1 MIFPF
6 VEISCYINNMETILS
21 LFVITFIMEFLRKD
35 TISGNT
41 VVNFYPVKS
50 WGNVINE
57 NVIFKVVEFMAGG
70 FKTYSKQLVSK
81 DTFENDIQRMTLSP
95 DWELISEYMPPQFIN
110 SDTLKDFVPNRYI
123 NIQDSSN

>member
-6 VEISCYINNMETILS
+6 VEISWYINNMETILS
-21 LFVITFIMEFLRKD
+21 LFFITFIMEFLRKD

-41 VVNFYPVKS
+41 VVNYYPVKG
-50 WGNVINE
+50 WDNFIRD
-57 NVIFKVVEFMAGG
+57 NVIFKVVEFMAGR

-81 DTFENDIQRMTLSP
+81 STFENDIQRMTLSP

-110 SDTLKDFVPNRYI
+110 SDTLKDFVPR
-123 NIQDSSN
+123 

>member
-70 FKTYSKQLVSK
+70 FKTYSKQLVRK
-81 DTFENDIQRMTLSP
+81 DTFEYDIQRMTLSP

>member
-6 VEISCYINNMETILS
+6 VEIPCYINNMELFLS
-21 LFVITFIMEFLRKD
+21 LFVITFTMEFLRKD
-35 TISGNT
+35 AISGDT
-41 VVNFYPVKS
+41 VVNYYPVKG
-50 WGNVINE
+50 WDNFIRE

-81 DTFENDIQRMTLSP
+81 STFDNDIQRMTISP

>member
-6 VEISCYINNMETILS
+6 VEIPWYINNMETILS
-21 LFVITFIMEFLRKD
+21 LFFITLIMEFLRKD

-41 VVNFYPVKS
+41 VVNYYPVKG
-50 WGNVINE
+50 WDNFIRD

-81 DTFENDIQRMTLSP
+81 STFENDIQRMKLSP

-110 SDTLKDFVPNRYI
+110 SDTLKDFVPR
-123 NIQDSSN
+123 

>member
-6 VEISCYINNMETILS
+6 VEIPWYINNMETILS
-21 LFVITFIMEFLRKD
+21 LFFITLIMEFLRKD

-41 VVNFYPVKS
+41 VVNYYPVKG
-50 WGNVINE
+50 WDNFIRD

-81 DTFENDIQRMTLSP
+81 STFENDIQRMKLSP

-110 SDTLKDFVPNRYI
+110 SDTLRDFVP
-123 NIQDSSN
+123 